1 MGNKNIYA
9 AEVYTAHQRRDQQIS
24 THLPRL
30 QQIAATL
37 PPGQT
42 QALLKMDLPSLVH
55 ALNRR
60 EVTSHQLVAIFALRA
75 ASLGK
80 DMCIIT

>member
-9 AEVYTAHQRRDQQIS
+9 AEVDSALQRREQQIS
-24 THLPRL
+24 SHLPRL

-37 PPGQT
+37 SPGQT
-42 QALLKMDLPSLVH
+42 QSLLKMDLPSLVR

-60 EVTSHQLVAIFALRA
+60 EVTSQQLVAVFGSRA
-75 ASLGK
+75 ATLGK